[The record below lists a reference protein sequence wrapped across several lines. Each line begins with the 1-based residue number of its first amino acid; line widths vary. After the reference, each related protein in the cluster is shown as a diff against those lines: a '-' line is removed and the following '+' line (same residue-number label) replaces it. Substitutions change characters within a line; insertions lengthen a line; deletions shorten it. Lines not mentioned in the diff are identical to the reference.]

1 MVVAQ
6 IHDADDRPEP
16 RQHIGYRHLR
26 TETVRWIAPDQTV
39 TSNRCAMLAY
49 MNDAFNP
56 QDAYPAFWALFEI
69 VAVGAAQ

>member
-6 IHDADDRPEP
+6 IHDADDRPEL

-39 TSNRCAMLAY
+39 TSKSRADLNWRDLKAGCGLMR
-49 MNDAFNP
+49 
-56 QDAYPAFWALFEI
+56 
-69 VAVGAAQ
+69 G